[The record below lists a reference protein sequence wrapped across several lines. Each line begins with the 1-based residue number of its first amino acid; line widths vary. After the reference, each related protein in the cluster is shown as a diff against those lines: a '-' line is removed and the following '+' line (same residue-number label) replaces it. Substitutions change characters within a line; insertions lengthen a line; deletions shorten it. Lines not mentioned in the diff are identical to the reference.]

1 MRRQQAALERR
12 DILAAVM
19 KSKIPRI
26 TIGID
31 LGDKS
36 HAICVL
42 NKDGEIVEQ
51 RTITNHRDSLRRLSI
66 KYPNARIAMEV
77 GTHSPWTSRFLQAL
91 GHEVLVANPRK
102 LRAIFTSTRKSDQTD
117 AYMIARLA
125 RVDPSLLHPIQHS
138 SEQAQ
143 RDLLRIKLR
152 DNLVRQRV
160 DIISSVR
167 FTLKSMGLKI
177 ASPNTNCFA
186 KRCRK
191 SLGELDPVLLASC
204 EPSLR
209 VIDALTQSIRELE
222 NEIETLCA
230 TTYPETGILRQIAG
244 VGPITALT
252 FVLTIGDPQRFDSA
266 RDVAA
271 YLGMVPRRD
280 QSGETDKQL
289 RISKAGDAYL
299 RQLLVSAA
307 HYILGP
313 FGPDC
318 DLKRH
323 GEKLAAKGGRGAK
336 KKAVVATARKL
347 SVLLLT
353 LWSRKANYEPLHKP
367 LPPETQAA

>member
-1 MRRQQAALERR
+1 MRRQQATLERR
-12 DILAAVM
+12 DIIAAAM
-19 KSKIPRI
+19 KNIIPRI

-36 HAICVL
+36 HAICVID
-42 NKDGEIVEQ
+42 KAGEIVDQ
-51 RTITNHRDSLRRLSI
+51 RSITNHRDSLRRLSN
-66 KYPNARIAMEV
+66 KYPKARIAMEV
-77 GTHSPWTSRFLQAL
+77 GSHSPWTSRFLQTL

-102 LRAIFTSTRKSDQTD
+102 LRAIYTSTRKSDQTD

-125 RVDPSLLHPIQHS
+125 RVDPTLLHPIEHS

-143 RDLLRIKLR
+143 RDLLQVKLR

-167 FTLKSMGLKI
+167 FTLKSMGVKI
-177 ASPNTNCFA
+177 ASPNTACFA
-186 KRCRK
+186 KGCRK
-191 SLGELDPVLLASC
+191 SLKEIDPVLLASC

-209 VIDALTQSIRELE
+209 VIDALTLSIRELE
-222 NEIETLCA
+222 KHIEGLCL
-230 TTYPETGILRQIAG
+230 TRYPKTEILRKITG
-244 VGPITALT
+244 VGPITSLT
-252 FVLTIGDPQRFDSA
+252 FVLTIGDPNRFDSP

-271 YLGMVPRRD
+271 YLGLVPRRD

-299 RQLLVSAA
+299 RRLLVSSAQ
-307 HYILGP
+307 YILGP

-323 GEKLAAKGGRGAK
+323 GERLASKGGRGAK

-353 LWSRKANYEPLHKP
+353 LWSRELEYEPLRKP
-367 LPPETQAA
+367 LPPETRAA